1 MNSIGY
7 ELLNLNKMKKAIE
20 VFNINVEE
28 NTNSW
33 NAFDSLGEAYELFGD
48 KAKAIENYR
57 KSVLLN
63 PDNEHANNKII
74 SLQENN

>member
-33 NAFDSLGEAYELFGD
+33 NAFDSLGEAYEVV
-48 KAKAIENYR
+48 R
-57 KSVLLN
+57 
-63 PDNEHANNKII
+63 
-74 SLQENN
+74 